1 MKSKSSLK
9 RLFATAGLAGALA
22 VSAAVAGAAQDLP
35 KEGKFAFRS
44 CWSGTSKAIA
54 LSKTYVA
61 YTLNFRGTVLTDKPG
76 GLFDHNTFHCVG
88 MAATLADKKEGHIVC
103 EAIDPDGDKRMSRYT
118 LGIDGNYHSEVV
130 TGTGKYEG
138 MMITHTNVKQLGQ
151 FPTIEPG
158 TFQACNHQTGTYK
171 LK

>member
-35 KEGKFAFRS
+35 KEGKFAYRS
-44 CWSGTSKAIA
+44 CWSGISKAIA

-61 YTLNFRGTVLTDKPG
+61 YTLDFMGSTLSDKPG
-76 GLFDHNTFHCVG
+76 GLYDHNTFHCVG
-88 MAATLADKKEGHIVC
+88 MAATLGDKKEGHIVC
-103 EAIDPDGDKRMSRYT
+103 QAIDPEGDKRMTRFT
-118 LGIDGNYHSEVV
+118 LGKDGNYHSEVL

-138 MMITHTNVKQLGQ
+138 MIVHTAVKQLGP
-151 FPTIEPG
+151 FPTIAPG
-158 TFQACNHQTGTYK
+158 TFQSCNHQAGTYK
-171 LK
+171 MK